1 MIQFEEWFEAE
12 FGMKPRGAYWDDD
25 MMLIGYKAGY
35 NQRSQE
41 VAEDMKL
48 LENILSHVDTEH

>member
-1 MIQFEEWFEAE
+1 MGLFHSKHGLSQKFYEYVIAKMSYE
-12 FGMKPRGAYWDDD
+12 
-25 MMLIGYKAGY
+25 AGY